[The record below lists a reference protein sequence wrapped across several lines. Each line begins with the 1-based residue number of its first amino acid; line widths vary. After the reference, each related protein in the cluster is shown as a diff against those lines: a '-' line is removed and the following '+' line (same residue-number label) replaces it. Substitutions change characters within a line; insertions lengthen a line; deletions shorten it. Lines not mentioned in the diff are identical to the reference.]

1 MSILKIFPRR
11 PPLRRLRV
19 SLHMWKLNR
28 YQKTVV
34 TKSGCMKPWNRYIA
48 PLGHAL
54 KTFGKS
60 YMPSDDKV
68 LSTNLV
74 LMESNLVFGPIF
86 PDSTNV
92 KYFSKLSKDQAD
104 RGSLKRR
111 NIHHSHLG
119 HHIRTVQHASKHNC
133 INSVW
138 TRVGQN
144 CSEFIF
150 AKNPHSVVKFGLGSS
165 HKIFCCFFGEIF
177 NMMFKNFRVNILSY
191 LIGDKFHISVQF
203 LTRALKK

>member
-1 MSILKIFPRR
+1 MSLILFTTSSDNLSSAGNLREYDLPRNYIKSSR
-11 PPLRRLRV
+11 FHFLGFLYLFLFATMYSIIKSPTLRFGAHRQFWYLTM
-19 SLHMWKLNR
+19 HEKYGQTFLNR
-28 YQKTVV
+28 
-34 TKSGCMKPWNRYIA
+34 SIA
-48 PLGHAL
+48 PLSHAL
-54 KTFGKS
+54 KTVGKS

-86 PDSTNV
+86 PDSANV

-133 INSVW
+133 INS
-138 TRVGQN
+138 
-144 CSEFIF
+144 I
-150 AKNPHSVVKFGLGSS
+150 
-165 HKIFCCFFGEIF
+165 
-177 NMMFKNFRVNILSY
+177 
-191 LIGDKFHISVQF
+191 
-203 LTRALKK
+203 